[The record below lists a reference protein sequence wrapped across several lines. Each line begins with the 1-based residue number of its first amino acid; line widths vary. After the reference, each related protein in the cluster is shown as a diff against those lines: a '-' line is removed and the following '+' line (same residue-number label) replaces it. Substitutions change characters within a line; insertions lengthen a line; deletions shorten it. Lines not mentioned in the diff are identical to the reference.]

1 MGVEWIE
8 HRGVRILRTDY
19 RGCET
24 EAEMLALLE
33 KQGQQIRLRSAK
45 TLLLANFEGTSISSG
60 YMNEAKQRGAAS
72 GDQMLEKM
80 AILGVTGLKGILL
93 DGFVAVTGMRGKV
106 QSFDTEAQA
115 LDWLVS

>member
-60 YMNEAKQRGAAS
+60 YMNEAKQRGATLNDLVLTALS
-72 GDQMLEKM
+72 GAVMVIVLPR
-80 AILGVTGLKGILL
+80 GI
-93 DGFVAVTGMRGKV
+93 
-106 QSFDTEAQA
+106 
-115 LDWLVS
+115 